1 VGIFDFLGLGKKED
15 PDEAI
20 LKRLKE
26 QGLDL
31 SKPHNIQFFI
41 SFPSQFTA
49 DKAAIRIKKS
59 GFHVSII
66 TSEKWDWV
74 CRATKKMVPELSEIQ
89 NFRTEFGHLIET
101 YNGKYDGWKIAE
113 EK

>member
-1 VGIFDFLGLGKKED
+1 VGIFGFLKKED
-15 PDEAI
+15 PDEVM
-20 LKRLKE
+20 LKQLRE

-31 SKPHNIQFFI
+31 SKPINIQFFI

-59 GFHVSII
+59 GFHVTII
-66 TSEKWDWV
+66 ISKKLDWV
-74 CRATKKMVPELSEIQ
+74 CRATKKMVPELSAIQ
-89 NFRTEFGHLIET
+89 NFQTEFGHLINT
-101 YNGKYDGWKIAE
+101 YSGKYDGWKIAE